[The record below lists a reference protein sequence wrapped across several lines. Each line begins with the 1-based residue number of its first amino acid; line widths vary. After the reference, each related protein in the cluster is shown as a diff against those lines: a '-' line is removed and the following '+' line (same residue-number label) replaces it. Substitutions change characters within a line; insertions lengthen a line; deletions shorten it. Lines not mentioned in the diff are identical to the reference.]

1 MTDQAADRATDRPT
15 YRVRFT
21 RQAEKD
27 VARLTPKLRAKLM
40 DLIRHRLVPDPY
52 SGKPLVGPLKGCW
65 SLRLSYQDR
74 IVYSI
79 HDDVLL
85 VLVLRARTHYG
96 D

>member
-1 MTDQAADRATDRPT
+1 VT

-27 VARLTPKLRAKLM
+27 VARLSPKLRAKLK
-40 DLIRHRLVPDPY
+40 DIVRNRLALEPY
-52 SGKPLVGPLKGCW
+52 SGKPLVGPLKGYY

-79 HDDVLL
+79 HDDELRVI
-85 VLVLRARTHYG
+85 VIRARSHYG

>member
-1 MTDQAADRATDRPT
+1 MTESPV

-27 VARLTPKLRAKLM
+27 VRKLSPKLRDTLKQILRNRIA
-40 DLIRHRLVPDPY
+40 VDPR
-52 SGKPLVGPLKGCW
+52 SGKALVGPLKGYY
-65 SLRLSYQDR
+65 SVRLSLQDR

-79 HDDVLL
+79 HDEELI
-85 VLVLRARTHYG
+85 VLVLRARSHYG

>member
-1 MTDQAADRATDRPT
+1 MS

-27 VARLTPKLRAKLM
+27 IDKLTPKLRARLK
-40 DLIRHRLVPDPY
+40 DIVRHRLAVDPY
-52 SGKPLVGPLKGCW
+52 SGKPLVGSLKGYY
-65 SLRLSYQDR
+65 SMRLSYQDR

-79 HDDVLL
+79 HDDEL
-85 VLVLRARTHYG
+85 VIMVLRARTHYG

>member
-1 MTDQAADRATDRPT
+1 MTEPAC

-27 VARLTPKLRAKLM
+27 IAKLTDKLRAKLK
-40 DLIRHRLVPDPY
+40 DIVCNRLAVDPH
-52 SGKPLVGPLKGCW
+52 SGKPLTGPLKGYW
-65 SLRLSYQDR
+65 SMRLSYQDR

-79 HDDVLL
+79 QQDEL
-85 VLVLRARTHYG
+85 VVMVVRARTHYG